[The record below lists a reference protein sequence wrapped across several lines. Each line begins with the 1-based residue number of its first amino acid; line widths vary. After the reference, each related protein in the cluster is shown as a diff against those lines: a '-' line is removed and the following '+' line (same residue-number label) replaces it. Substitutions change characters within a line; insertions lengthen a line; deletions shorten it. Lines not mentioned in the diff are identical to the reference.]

1 MLIDMQIDLAER
13 ADFVASLLSALAN
26 QKRLLVLCNLIEGEK
41 SVTTLADAVGLSQ
54 SAMSQHL
61 AKMRALGLVSG
72 RREAQTIYYSI
83 ASEELRLLMD
93 RLSELYCQ
101 PGGMDP
107 TIAAG
112 EIPGPGE

>member
-13 ADFVASLLSALAN
+13 ADYVASLLSALAN
-26 QKRLLVLCNLIEGEK
+26 QKRLLVLCNLIEGER
-41 SVTTLADAVGLSQ
+41 SVTTLAEAVGLSQ

-101 PGGMDP
+101 PGDVDQ
-107 TIAAG
+107 TLAG
-112 EIPGPGE
+112 GQTPASGE